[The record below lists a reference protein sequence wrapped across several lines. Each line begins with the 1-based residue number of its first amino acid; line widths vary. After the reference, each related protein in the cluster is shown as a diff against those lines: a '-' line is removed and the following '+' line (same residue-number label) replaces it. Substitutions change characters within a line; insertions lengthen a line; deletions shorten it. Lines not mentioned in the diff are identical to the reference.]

1 MATATGKGSTNIRHP
16 RGGEGHLVE
25 KDVVQLEVPVDDAV
39 AVQEENPNRDLSR
52 VEPGQEPRI
61 RKGRQIISFYLQ
73 RLSGGLLDITYTAA
87 GSLVLHGG
95 GLLDLTRPQA
105 P

>member
-1 MATATGKGSTNIRHP
+1 MATAIGKGSAKIRHP

-52 VEPGQEPRI
+52 VEPRQELRT
-61 RKGRQIISFYLQ
+61 RKGRQILLFYLQ
-73 RLSGGLLDITYTAA
+73 RLSSGVLDITYTAA
-87 GSLVLHGG
+87 GSLVLPGG
-95 GLLDLTRPQA
+95 GHLDLTRPQA